1 MSQAN
6 QIAFVRKGSVAAENG
21 IEPLDIIES
30 INNVKLED
38 IFDYYYY
45 EDEPEFDMVI
55 LKPNGDRCNLHIVKG
70 EGEDLGI
77 SFENGLM
84 DEYRSCHN
92 KCIFCFI
99 DQMPPNMRETLY
111 FKDDDTRLS
120 FLQGN
125 YVTLTNMK
133 EEDLDRI
140 IKYHLAPINI
150 SVQATNPELRKRML
164 HNRFAGDIMDK
175 IKKLADAGIEMN
187 AQIVLCKGVNDG
199 EELERSIREL
209 YEYYPQMQ
217 SMSVVP
223 VGLSKYRDG
232 LYPLEPFERDDAR
245 EVLDIIH
252 RWQDK
257 AYEETGMHFV
267 QASDEWYLTAELPLP
282 EADRYDGYIQLEN
295 GVGMIRLLM
304 DEFRDALAHAKRKPF
319 MKKRTI
325 SVATGR
331 LAAPFIEELSQ
342 ELMRKF
348 PKVDIRVYTIV
359 NNFFGERITV
369 SGLITGQ
376 DLIAQLKGVEL
387 GEKLLI
393 PQNMVRQ
400 EERDFLDDITVA
412 EASETLQVPIDIVK
426 SSGQDFV
433 DCMLS

>member
-1 MSQAN
+1 M
-6 QIAFVRKGSVAAENG
+6 
-21 IEPLDIIES
+21 
-30 INNVKLED
+30 
-38 IFDYYYY
+38 
-45 EDEPEFDMVI
+45 
-55 LKPNGDRCNLHIVKG
+55 
-70 EGEDLGI
+70 
-77 SFENGLM
+77 
-84 DEYRSCHN
+84 
-92 KCIFCFI
+92 
-99 DQMPPNMRETLY
+99 
-111 FKDDDTRLS
+111 
-120 FLQGN
+120 
-125 YVTLTNMK
+125 TLTNMK

-304 DEFRDALAHAKRKPF
+304 DEFRDALGKAKRKPF
-319 MKKRTI
+319 MKKKTI
-325 SVATGR
+325 SLATGK

-348 PKVDIRVYTIV
+348 PKIDVRVYTIV

-376 DLIAQLKGVEL
+376 DLIAQLKDVEL

-412 EASETLQVPIDIVK
+412 EPSETLQVPVDIVK